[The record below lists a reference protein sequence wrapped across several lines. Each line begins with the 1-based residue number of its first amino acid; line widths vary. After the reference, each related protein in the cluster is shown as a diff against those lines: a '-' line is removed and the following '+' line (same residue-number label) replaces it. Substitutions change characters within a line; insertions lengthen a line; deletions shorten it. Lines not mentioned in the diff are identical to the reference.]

1 MINNNM
7 SQRASVSSE
16 RKNILNFIRN
26 ISQKNYA
33 EANKYLQEVIDS
45 KLKDRIQ
52 KASNKEIF

>member
-1 MINNNM
+1 M
-7 SQRASVSSE
+7 SQQSAVSSE

-52 KASNKEIF
+52 KASKKEIF